1 MLGADRDANQVLRDA
16 RADAL
21 LLGQLLVR
29 RGPGVD
35 GQRLRV
41 ADIRQIRDELEPV
54 DDLAAGGPAP
64 LHAEAQHAA
73 EPALQVLLRQRVARV
88 VLEPR
93 VRHPADV
100 GARVEVPRQGQRVL
114 RVPLRPQAQRLDAQ
128 QELLRRERVQA
139 RPHVPQQLHPRPH
152 DERDGPERVPEPQP
166 VVPVARLHH
175 LREPRR
181 VRAPVELARVDDHAP
196 HRGPVPADPF
206 RRRVHYDVGPV
217 VDGADVVSSCAE
229 GVVDLLVV
237 KKNEIST
244 STCRKCY
251 VDFQGMDGMGIER
264 DMTTHHDG
272 NALLV
277 RELSDGL
284 DVRDVVP
291 GVPDALDVDGLRL
304 VVDGGGEVLGP
315 VARDELGRDAEPRQ
329 QHLELVVGAA
339 VQVRRRHDVVAALR
353 QRRERQE
360 LRRVPGG
367 RRDRRRAA
375 LERRDPLLEYG
386 NRGLEFVVSQL

>member
-1 MLGADRDANQVLRDA
+1 M
-16 RADAL
+16 
-21 LLGQLLVR
+21 
-29 RGPGVD
+29 
-35 GQRLRV
+35 
-41 ADIRQIRDELEPV
+41 
-54 DDLAAGGPAP
+54 
-64 LHAEAQHAA
+64 
-73 EPALQVLLRQRVARV
+73 
-88 VLEPR
+88 
-93 VRHPADV
+93 
-100 GARVEVPRQGQRVL
+100 
-114 RVPLRPQAQRLDAQ
+114 
-128 QELLRRERVQA
+128 
-139 RPHVPQQLHPRPH
+139 
-152 DERDGPERVPEPQP
+152 
-166 VVPVARLHH
+166 
-175 LREPRR
+175 
-181 VRAPVELARVDDHAP
+181 ELAH
-196 HRGPVPADPF
+196 
-206 RRRVHYDVGPV
+206 
-217 VDGADVVSSCAE
+217 
-229 GVVDLLVV
+229 LLT
-237 KKNEIST
+237 ESL
-244 STCRKCY
+244 CY